1 MNIFKKS
8 AYLFLFVAV
17 LFACNDPNVIG
28 IDLPG
33 AVKFTFSNDSTE
45 NIVLNTISEDS
56 LESDQSMYLLL
67 GQINDPIFGENKG
80 SFCQQ
85 MLLPANNIDEI
96 EDAVVDSVF
105 ITYTYSDFYGDLN
118 ENEDFNIS
126 VYELSES
133 IYRDSVYYSDETFN
147 FIPQNLATNQFIYE
161 GDSTSSSY
169 LKIQLD
175 NSFGERIM
183 DETGNST
190 MVDDDAFL
198 DYFKGFYIEATA
210 SNTIM
215 YLNPIADKSRATI
228 YYHITGVDTAVA
240 FNFELGG
247 DACRINLFNT
257 KDSSD
262 LLANT
267 DESYLQSMAGH
278 QIEVFINDVDSL
290 KNTFAGKAI
299 NKATISF
306 EMIEDADYPSH
317 ESIYLFR
324 ETESGNIVFLT
335 DFTIEGD
342 EHFGGVL
349 EGNTYTFNI
358 TRYFVQLLT
367 DFNWD
372 GLPVNYTN
380 KLYIKS
386 RMGAAN
392 ANRTIFDN
400 TKTSINIIATDL

>member
-8 AYLFLFVAV
+8 ACLFLFIAV

-96 EDAVVDSVF
+96 QDAVVDSVF

-118 ENEDFNIS
+118 ESDDLDIS

-133 IYRDSVYYSDETFN
+133 IYRDSTYYSDETFN

-175 NSFGERIM
+175 NSFGERII

-215 YLNPIADKSRATI
+215 YLNPIADNSRTTI
-228 YYHITGVDTAVA
+228 YYHINGVDTAVA

-262 LLANT
+262 LLTNT

-278 QIEVFINDVDSL
+278 QIEVFINDVNYL

-306 EMIEDADYPSH
+306 DIIEDADYPSH
-317 ESIYLFR
+317 KSIYLFR
-324 ETESGNIVFLT
+324 GTESGNIVFLT

-342 EHFGGVL
+342 EHFGGSL

-367 DFNWD
+367 DN
-372 GLPVNYTN
+372 NYTN

-400 TKTSINIIATDL
+400 TKTSINIISTDL

>member
-118 ENEDFNIS
+118 ENGDFNIS
-126 VYELSES
+126 VFELSES
-133 IYRDSVYYSDETFN
+133 VYRDSVYYSNEMFDY
-147 FIPQNLATNQFIYE
+147 IPQNLATNQFIYE

-215 YLNPIADKSRATI
+215 YLNPIADKSRTTI

-367 DFNWD
+367 DN
-372 GLPVNYTN
+372 NYTN

>member
-306 EMIEDADYPSH
+306 EMIEDADFPSH

>member
-8 AYLFLFVAV
+8 AYLFLFIAV

-28 IDLPG
+28 VDLPG

-96 EDAVVDSVF
+96 QDAVVDSVF

-118 ENEDFNIS
+118 ESDDLDIS

-133 IYRDSVYYSDETFN
+133 IYRDSTYYSDETFN

-175 NSFGERIM
+175 NSFGERII

-215 YLNPIADKSRATI
+215 YLNPIADNSRTTI
-228 YYHITGVDTAVA
+228 YYHINGVDTAVA

-262 LLANT
+262 LLTNT

-278 QIEVFINDVDSL
+278 QIEVFINDVNSL

-306 EMIEDADYPSH
+306 DIIEDADYPSH
-317 ESIYLFR
+317 KSIYLFR

-342 EHFGGVL
+342 EHFGGSL

-367 DFNWD
+367 DN
-372 GLPVNYTN
+372 NYTN

-400 TKTSINIIATDL
+400 TKTSINIISTDL

>member
-33 AVKFTFSNDSTE
+33 AEEFTFSNNSTE

-96 EDAVVDSVF
+96 QDAVVDSVF

-118 ENEDFNIS
+118 ENGDFNIS

-133 IYRDSVYYSDETFN
+133 IYRDRVYYSNDSFN

-161 GDSTSSSY
+161 GDATSSSY

-228 YYHITGVDTAVA
+228 YYHITGGDSAVA

-262 LLANT
+262 LSANT

-278 QIEVFINDVDSL
+278 QIKVSIDSSDVDSL
-290 KNTFAGKAI
+290 KDALEGKAI

-306 EMIEDADYPSH
+306 EIIEDDNYDDYPAH

-324 ETESGNIVFLT
+324 ETKSGNIVFLT

-349 EGNTYTFNI
+349 EENTYTFNI

-367 DFNWD
+367 DN
-372 GLPVNYTN
+372 NYTN

>member
-386 RMGAAN
+386 RMGSAN

>member
-33 AVKFTFSNDSTE
+33 AVKFTFSNNSTE

-126 VYELSES
+126 VFELSEPV
-133 IYRDSVYYSDETFN
+133 YRDNVYYSNEMFDY
-147 FIPQNLATNQFIYE
+147 IPQNLATNQFIYE

-262 LLANT
+262 LSANT

-290 KNTFAGKAI
+290 KDTLEGKAI

-306 EMIEDADYPSH
+306 EIIEGDNYDDYPAH

-324 ETESGNIVFLT
+324 GTESGNIVFLT

-367 DFNWD
+367 DN
-372 GLPVNYTN
+372 NYTN

>member
-1 MNIFKKS
+1 MGF
-8 AYLFLFVAV
+8 
-17 LFACNDPNVIG
+17 G
-28 IDLPG
+28 
-33 AVKFTFSNDSTE
+33 
-45 NIVLNTISEDS
+45 
-56 LESDQSMYLLL
+56 LL
-67 GQINDPIFGENKG
+67 Q
-80 SFCQQ
+80 
-85 MLLPANNIDEI
+85 
-96 EDAVVDSVF
+96 
-105 ITYTYSDFYGDLN
+105 
-118 ENEDFNIS
+118 
-126 VYELSES
+126 
-133 IYRDSVYYSDETFN
+133 DETFN

-169 LKIQLD
+169 LKIQLN
-175 NSFGERIM
+175 NSFGERII

-215 YLNPIADKSRATI
+215 YLNPIADKSRTTI

-278 QIEVFINDVDSL
+278 QIEVFINDVNSL

-306 EMIEDADYPSH
+306 DIIEDADYPSH
-317 ESIYLFR
+317 KSIYLFR

-349 EGNTYTFNI
+349 EGNKYTFNI

-367 DFNWD
+367 DN
-372 GLPVNYTN
+372 NYTN

-392 ANRTIFDN
+392 ANRTIFDK

>member
-215 YLNPIADKSRATI
+215 YLNPIADKSRSTI

>member
-8 AYLFLFVAV
+8 AYLFLFIAV

-28 IDLPG
+28 VDLPG

-96 EDAVVDSVF
+96 PNAVVDSVF

-118 ENEDFNIS
+118 ESDDLDIS

-175 NSFGERIM
+175 NSFGERII
-183 DETGNST
+183 DETGNSS

-215 YLNPIADKSRATI
+215 YLNPIADKSRTTI

-247 DACRINLFNT
+247 GACRINLFNT

-262 LLANT
+262 LLANA

-278 QIEVFINDVDSL
+278 QIEVFINDINSL
-290 KNTFAGKAI
+290 KNTFTGKAI

-306 EMIEDADYPSH
+306 DIIEDADYPSH
-317 ESIYLFR
+317 KSIYLFR
-324 ETESGNIVFLT
+324 ETESGKIVFLT

-342 EHFGGVL
+342 EHFGGFL

-367 DFNWD
+367 DN
-372 GLPVNYTN
+372 NYTN